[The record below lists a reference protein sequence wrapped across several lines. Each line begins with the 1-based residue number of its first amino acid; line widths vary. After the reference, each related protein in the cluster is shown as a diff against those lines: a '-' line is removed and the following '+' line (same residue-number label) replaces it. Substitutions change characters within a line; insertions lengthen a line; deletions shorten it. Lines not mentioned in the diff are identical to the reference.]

1 MTFAST
7 GTAMSTIEKG
17 ATIYKMG
24 SKIKYL
30 KYIALKMKKVYLFVT
45 MAIVIPML
53 MATSLNYNIQT
64 NSIQVFAQTN
74 PTNNNINTSSDTT
87 SPKDIVNMATFGQ
100 KVVLRGIESSKIFNN
115 ATINTGEKPQGV
127 SILTNLPDGTIYSG
141 TISFTATKP
150 VEVGISYRLPV
161 DNNTYSHMDTKTLG
175 DLYLAYH
182 HNDKGEAGTPGILS
196 AASVIV
202 PDYGTHS
209 SYFSAS
215 IPFVGDSL
223 WLKTLNGEPFIVAYA
238 VSADIVKPLNVVN
251 LDSSINATKGI
262 TAYISR

>member
-1 MTFAST
+1 MTSTSTDT
-7 GTAMSTIEKG
+7 GTVMSTIEKG

-24 SKIKYL
+24 SRIKYL
-30 KYIALKMKKVYLFVT
+30 KCITLKMKKVYLFVA

-53 MATSLNYNIQT
+53 MTTSLNYNIQT

-74 PTNNNINTSSDTT
+74 NNNTSSDTT
-87 SPKDIVNMATFGQ
+87 SPKDIVNMATSGQ

-115 ATINTGEKPQGV
+115 ATINTGEKPQGI

-141 TISFTATKP
+141 TLSFTATKP

-161 DNNTYSHMDTKTLG
+161 DNNTYYHMNTKTLG
-175 DLYLAYH
+175 DLYLGYH

-209 SYFSAS
+209 PYFSAS

-251 LDSSINATKGI
+251 LVSSINATKGI
-262 TAYISR
+262 TAYSSR